1 MFFWPTLYKVKGLYT
16 LHAQEKAGYSSQAT
30 EHMSGYRISQGAV
43 LHALLA
49 RRQTYGYLPRR
60 RTLSPALAGSNVSF
74 VYCEQTDRQ
83 TDRRR

>member
-1 MFFWPTLYKVKGLYT
+1 
-16 LHAQEKAGYSSQAT
+16 
-30 EHMSGYRISQGAV
+30 MSGYRISQGAV

-74 VYCEQTDRQ
+74 VYSEQTDRQ
-83 TDRRR
+83 TDRQTDSGEHSTPPHVTEVIKCTLVLRKLNLVVR